1 LFPPDFFPIPRP
13 FLTFFSSAGPL
24 PFTPFDLLREHEK
37 AIGRLY
43 ETYAHRFPQDR
54 EFWLT
59 LAQEE
64 DQHARW
70 IELLQRKVEE
80 DPSAMVV
87 NRFPAAAINHSL
99 HYISRLME
107 GAQQPGLT
115 PINALSAA
123 LDIEQA
129 LLENKYFEVFASESA
144 GIQNLLHLLA
154 QATRAHIEKV
164 RSALHNH
171 TAGPN

>member
-1 LFPPDFFPIPRP
+1 MNITDTAAHALDM
-13 FLTFFSSAGPL
+13 
-24 PFTPFDLLREHEK
+24 LREHEK

-43 ETYAHRFPQDR
+43 EAYARRFPQDG
-54 EFWLT
+54 EFWLI

-64 DQHARW
+64 QQHAGW
-70 IELLQRKVEE
+70 IELLQTKVED
-80 DPSAMVV
+80 DPSAMIV
-87 NRFPAAAINHSL
+87 NRFPAAAINYSL
-99 HYISRLME
+99 HYLSRLTE
-107 GAQQPGLT
+107 DAQQPSLT

-129 LLENKYFEVFASESA
+129 LLENKYFEVFTSDSA
-144 GIQNLLHLLA
+144 AIQRLLHLLT
-154 QATRAHIEKV
+154 QATRAHLEKV